1 MPPMETNQAGYE
13 QPSTTYGAYEGNRES
28 TQQQYEAPYQQPPRG
43 GIIDDNLVEAMS
55 QRIAQLMSQ
64 QSTGKV
70 YEPRSQ
76 GRPPYGMQLALGIV
90 SLLMVIALAGICLS
104 SMGGVGGLAS
114 FLIGCLAIVWINLAF
129 FGVLDS
135 WHH

>member
-43 GIIDDNLVEAMS
+43 GTIDDNLVEAMS

-70 YEPRSQ
+70 YEPRHQ
-76 GRPPYGMQLALGIV
+76 ARPPYRMQLALGIV
-90 SLLMVIALAGICLS
+90 AVFLVIALA
-104 SMGGVGGLAS
+104 
-114 FLIGCLAIVWINLAF
+114 
-129 FGVLDS
+129 
-135 WHH
+135 